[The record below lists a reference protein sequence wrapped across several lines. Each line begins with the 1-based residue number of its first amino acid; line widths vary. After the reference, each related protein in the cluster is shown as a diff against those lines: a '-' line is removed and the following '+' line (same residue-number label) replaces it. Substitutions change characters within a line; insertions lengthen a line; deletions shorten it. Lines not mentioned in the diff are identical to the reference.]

1 MIIVHIVKPF
11 AAGIA
16 VFVRSL
22 TNTLPDASHI
32 VVHNGRKNEMTTTEV
47 KSKFPGQNSHV
58 LNGILHNALAII
70 MPKIASRIINNT

>member
-22 TNTLPDASHI
+22 TRALPDDTHI
-32 VVHNGRKNEMTTTEV
+32 VMHRGRKNEMTTTEV
-47 KSKFPGQNSHV
+47 KTKFHQQNAPV

-70 MPKIASRIINNT
+70 MPKIAA